1 MKKAVKLT
9 EGKLRKM
16 IAEAVKAILE
26 SETPILHGEGNGEV
40 YRDDAFVTDWRDNP
54 NDDPNKVKAPYNSYV
69 WNKKFSKHYPTP
81 ESFWNPKDTRAY
93 KYTKDLD
100 KIHKE
105 EDKFK
110 KSEDLKTQRALKAA
124 DLRPLGNRK
133 GSLNRVGM
141 DENVIGKIVSESIKK
156 VLNEKWYPEDD
167 DDISDYSFGMIA
179 KLTTRNDFELD
190 EETIAKLEN
199 IQDEYAEYSDSYV
212 SVMVRNVV
220 VSCDQYG
227 DCSLTIECAVSAPDM
242 PIHEIEQEVEEILWY
257 WVEEQTGK
265 SLASGF
271 DWESEDT
278 VFDRRSR
285 NK

>member
-1 MKKAVKLT
+1 MKKVVKLT
-9 EGKLRKM
+9 EDKLRKM
-16 IAEAVKAILE
+16 IAEAVNIILE

-69 WNKKFSKHYPTP
+69 WNKNFSKHYPTP

-93 KYTKDLD
+93 KYTRDLD

-110 KSEDLKTQRALKAA
+110 KSEDLKTQRALDAA
-124 DLRPLGNRK
+124 DSRPLHRK

-141 DENVIGKIVSESIKK
+141 DENVIRKLVSESIKK
-156 VLNEKWYPEDD
+156 VLNEKWYPEEE
-167 DDISDYSFGMIA
+167 DDISEYSFGMIA
-179 KLTTRNDFELD
+179 KLSTRSLMQLD
-190 EETIAKLEN
+190 EETIARLEQVNDEN
-199 IQDEYAEYSDSYV
+199 IETQSSYV
-212 SVMVRNVV
+212 SVMVRNVNA
-220 VSCDQYG
+220 SCDEDG

-242 PIHEIEQEVEEILWY
+242 PINEIEQEVEEILWY
-257 WVEEQTGK
+257 WVENITGQ
-265 SLASGF
+265 SLIAGF